1 MFSFQ
6 FVVALLAFTVVHSSP
21 ARHGKN
27 VNGLGVPISNP
38 DAKNIIPGKYIVVY
52 NANAT
57 DDVVQIHQASVVK
70 AFRKRG
76 LDFSSKMR
84 TFSMTGW
91 RGMTLEA
98 EDDGMVIDIANAAE
112 VCLPPVSLGIAHHC
126 RSIMLRQTPKS
137 KHLHCSRRQMRQ
149 RDSNGYRTLLP
160 GVQIMC
166 SIVPPAQE

>member
-6 FVVALLAFTVVHSSP
+6 LVVAFLAFTVVHSSP

-38 DAKNIIPGKYIVVY
+38 DVNDIIPGKYIVVY

-57 DDVVQIHQASVVK
+57 DDAVQLHQASVMK

-76 LDFSSKMR
+76 MDFSSKMR

-98 EDDGMVIDIANAAE
+98 EDNGIVIDIANAAE
-112 VCLPPVSLGIAHHC
+112 VFLSPISLGITYHC

-137 KHLHCSRRQMRQ
+137 KRMHCSRRQMRQ
-149 RDSNGYRTLLP
+149 RDWDGYHTLQP
-160 GVQIMC
+160 GVQIMY
-166 SIVPPAQE
+166 SIAPQAQE